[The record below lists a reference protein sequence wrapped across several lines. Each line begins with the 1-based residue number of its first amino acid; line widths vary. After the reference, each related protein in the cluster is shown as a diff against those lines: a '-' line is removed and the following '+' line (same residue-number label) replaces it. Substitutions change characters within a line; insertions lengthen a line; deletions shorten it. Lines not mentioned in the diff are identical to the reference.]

1 MWQRASHPKCLLS
14 RLPWFLESP
23 PLSTASVRYIQWCC
37 YCSVAESC
45 PTLYNPMV
53 YNTLGSSVLHHL
65 PGLAQTHVHWVSDV
79 IQLSHPLL
87 SPYPLAFSLS
97 QHQGLS
103 NESAIHITWPKHW
116 SFNFNI
122 SPPNEYSGL
131 ISFRIHWFG
140 LLEVWGTLKSLLPN
154 HTSQASVLQ
163 LSTFFM
169 VHLSHPYMTI
179 GKTIALTIGTSVG
192 KVMSLL
198 FNMLSRRRW

>member
-1 MWQRASHPKCLLS
+1 MWAKTSEPNNHKCSVILEMWQRASHPKCLLS

-103 NESAIHITWPKHW
+103 NESALHIRWPEYW
-116 SFNFNI
+116 RFSFSI
-122 SPPNEYSGL
+122 GPSNEYND
-131 ISFRIHWFG
+131 
-140 LLEVWGTLKSLLPN
+140 EKSQNVYSSYNMPD
-154 HTSQASVLQ
+154 SVLG
-163 LSTFFM
+163 
-169 VHLSHPYMTI
+169 TI
-179 GKTIALTIGTSVG
+179 P
-192 KVMSLL
+192 M
-198 FNMLSRRRW
+198 